1 MNISAK
7 NVAGSLRLCVP
18 WGVRM
23 HPSRVN
29 SAKVCKPIEFF
40 PLAMHTVF
48 TNPLPTRAGAA
59 VVPVGPVQIAADK

>member
-1 MNISAK
+1 
-7 NVAGSLRLCVP
+7 
-18 WGVRM
+18 M